1 MHEMAVAESIVQI
14 IQEKLGGL
22 NPQAQ
27 VTKVNLK
34 IGKLTCVEPEALR
47 LSFQVLTRET
57 RLEQA
62 ALCIDSVP
70 VKAQCKDCHKHFG
83 LTELDF
89 ACPFCS
95 SFRVE
100 ILAGRE
106 LQIESFEIE

>member
-47 LSFQVLTRET
+47 LSFQVMAKET
-57 RLEQA
+57 RLEEA

-89 ACPFCS
+89 ACPFCA
-95 SFRVE
+95 SFRIE